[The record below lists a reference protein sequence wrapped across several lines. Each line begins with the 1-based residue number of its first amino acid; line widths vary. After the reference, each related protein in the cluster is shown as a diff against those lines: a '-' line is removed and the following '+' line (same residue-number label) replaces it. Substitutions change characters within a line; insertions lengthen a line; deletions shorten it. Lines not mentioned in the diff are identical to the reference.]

1 MWGARAG
8 SRIHRAMQR
17 TLRLVAAAD
26 APTVLPAVASAQAGG
41 GTPGLFLSP
50 APALPLGCGG
60 PSAGRCAGAKST
72 PAPLLERRLQE
83 LPLTRDGPS
92 FPCPPLPHPSRLLPG
107 VPSCAQALRLR
118 AKGSEAWAV
127 RILRVPRVLHRRDA
141 RRWAAWALLCRVR
154 LPLPGLS
161 FSTVENPG
169 ILNMKE
175 EAWKVSG
182 DRKEGSGSRRTLP
195 TPGPPSPGPERFRT
209 HGPASSCWRMCHLRL
224 WLWKVFI
231 CGVTGQK
238 CQRTNLPVPRRA
250 SFGG

>member
-17 TLRLVAAAD
+17 TLHLVAAAD

-107 VPSCAQALRLR
+107 VPSC
-118 AKGSEAWAV
+118 G
-127 RILRVPRVLHRRDA
+127 
-141 RRWAAWALLCRVR
+141 
-154 LPLPGLS
+154 
-161 FSTVENPG
+161 
-169 ILNMKE
+169 
-175 EAWKVSG
+175 
-182 DRKEGSGSRRTLP
+182 
-195 TPGPPSPGPERFRT
+195 
-209 HGPASSCWRMCHLRL
+209 HLRP
-224 WLWKVFI
+224 
-231 CGVTGQK
+231 G
-238 CQRTNLPVPRRA
+238 A
-250 SFGG
+250 SASR